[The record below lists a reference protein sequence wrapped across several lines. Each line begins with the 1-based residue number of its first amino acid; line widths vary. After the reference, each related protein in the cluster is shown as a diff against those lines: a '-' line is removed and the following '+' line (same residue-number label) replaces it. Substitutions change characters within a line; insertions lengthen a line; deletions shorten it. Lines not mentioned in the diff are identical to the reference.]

1 MNEQKKPSFTDF
13 MTELAMK
20 QVKEKKEKKELTF
33 TDIITNLAI

>member
-1 MNEQKKPSFTDF
+1 
-13 MTELAMK
+13 MTELAMR